1 MIEFLCPNGHKIQC
15 GDSQAGKR
23 AKCPRCGAMF
33 LVPQKEDAS
42 LDGPVA
48 EAAAEPAGVGQR
60 RGSREPQIEF
70 LCPNGHRL
78 HGPASLQGRLGQCPD
93 CGSRFRIPIYDE
105 GNDDEQAELG
115 IEMGRAD
122 GRRSSDSRITPP
134 EISFE
139 GSSRAKDEDEDEQ
152 VPDNPSD
159 AMRTDIS
166 ASDSALGAIHPL
178 GAIFAKL
185 WVEKARG
192 ATFELV
198 FDDQRVLTP
207 DAFIKTLS
215 PPSHGVFAIKES
227 NGTITLEAVAWEAVQ
242 RLVVRN
248 LKRMP
253 EGS

>member
-1 MIEFLCPNGHKIQC
+1 
-15 GDSQAGKR
+15 
-23 AKCPRCGAMF
+23 MF

-42 LDGPVA
+42 IDGPVA
-48 EAAAEPAGVGQR
+48 EAPAEPAVVGQKR
-60 RGSREPQIEF
+60 SSREPQIEF

-93 CGSRFRIPIYDE
+93 CGSRFRIPVYDE
-105 GNDDEQAELG
+105 GDDNEQAELG

-122 GRRSSDSRITPP
+122 GRRSSDSRIKPP
-134 EISFE
+134 EIGIE
-139 GSSRAKDEDEDEQ
+139 GPSRAKAEDEQ
-152 VPDNPSD
+152 VPDSPSD
-159 AMRTDIS
+159 ALRTDVS

-207 DAFIKTLS
+207 DVFIKTLS

-227 NGTITLEAVAWEAVQ
+227 NGTITLEAVAWEAVR

-253 EGS
+253 EGA

>member
-23 AKCPRCGAMF
+23 AKCPRCGSNF
-33 LVPQKEDAS
+33 LVPHKEDAFV
-42 LDGPVA
+42 DGPVA
-48 EAAAEPAGVGQR
+48 EVPNETAAGRPK

-93 CGSRFRIPIYDE
+93 CGSRFRIPVYDE

-115 IEMGRAD
+115 IEVGRAD
-122 GRRSSDSRITPP
+122 GHRSSDSRITPP
-134 EISFE
+134 EIP
-139 GSSRAKDEDEDEQ
+139 GDGPSRAGAEEEQ
-152 VPDNPSD
+152 MSDSPSD
-159 AMRTDIS
+159 ALKTDVS
-166 ASDSALGAIHPL
+166 AGDSAMRAVVHPF

-198 FDDQRVLTP
+198 LDDQRVLTP
-207 DAFIKTLS
+207 DVFIKTLS

-227 NGTITLEAVAWEAVQ
+227 NGTMTLEAVSWESVR

-248 LKRMP
+248 LKRLP
-253 EGS
+253 EGC